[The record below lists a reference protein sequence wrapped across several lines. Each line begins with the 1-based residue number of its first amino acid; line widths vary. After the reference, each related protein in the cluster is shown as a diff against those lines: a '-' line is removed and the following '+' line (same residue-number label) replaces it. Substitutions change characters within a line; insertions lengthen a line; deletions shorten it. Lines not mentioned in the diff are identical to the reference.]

1 MNHLIRKIVKN
12 KSGQYFVMVTRLE
25 SPKEWEIE
33 KVFYDISSARKYI
46 AGLNEAVTSSTK

>member
-1 MNHLIRKIVKN
+1 MKHLNRKVVKN

-25 SPKEWEIE
+25 NPKEWEIE

-46 AGLNEAVTSSTK
+46 VGLNESATSSTK